1 MWIIFLV
8 VVVVVVVV
16 YRNRYQELL
25 SSISQVT
32 STVLQPISVH

>member
-16 YRNRYQELL
+16 YRYQELL